1 MLIYKFALYKVK
13 MTIIKKLIIKTQL
26 KYKLKKVEQDLSNSG
41 YYIKQ
46 KELNH
51 LIYSPDEYAILHEK
65 INNEYNTLLK
75 QKNVLTEQLRK
86 LSSTNSDNQL
96 NTHTK

>member
-1 MLIYKFALYKVK
+1 MLIYKFALYEVK

-26 KYKLKKVEQDLSNSG
+26 KHKLKEVEQDLSNSG

-75 QKNVLTEQLRK
+75 QKNSLLNELKDLSYNNTK
-86 LSSTNSDNQL
+86 L
-96 NTHTK
+96 